1 VLELASWSAGGRTAR
16 GARHERAGEP
26 NQDAIAVA
34 HAPAA
39 MVAVADGHGSERC
52 PRSDIGASIAV
63 AVARDLLPAFAADA
77 RDPALL
83 RPVLADE
90 LVAAWR
96 AGVHAHLADHPL
108 ARSEAAMAGV
118 APLRAYGATLVAVV
132 AAGDSVLAVQI
143 GDGDAW
149 LADERTTR
157 RLVARD
163 LRYAFHGTASLCM
176 DDAANEVRVARATVD
191 RPALAIVATD
201 GFARPL
207 ATDADFVSALRA
219 LYDRVRTGGLDAVLD
234 ALPVDLAGA
243 TAHGGDDV
251 TVGMVYRA

>member
-16 GARHERAGEP
+16 GARHERSGEP

-39 MVAVADGHGSERC
+39 MVAVADGHGSQRC
-52 PRSDIGASIAV
+52 PRSDVGAAIAV
-63 AVARDLLPAFAADA
+63 AVARDLLPAFATDP
-77 RDPALL
+77 RDVAAL
-83 RPVLADE
+83 RPVLAAA

-96 AGVHAHLADHPL
+96 AGVEAHLARHPFSH
-108 ARSEAAMAGV
+108 AETIAGN

-143 GDGDAW
+143 GDGDVW
-149 LADERTTR
+149 LADEGATR

-163 LRYAFHGTASLCM
+163 LRYALNGTASLCM
-176 DDAANEVRVARATVD
+176 DHAADEVRVTRMTVD

-207 ATDADFVSALRA
+207 ATDADFVAAVRS
-219 LYDRVRTGGLDAVLD
+219 LYDRVRAAGLDAVLD